1 MGRSTNRALALAGLC
16 LLAAC
21 GPKGGASSGQAPAAI
36 PANGSNG
43 SDVQLSFADLPRP
56 RAGLWRTTLDNG
68 RGHLLTD
75 DHCLSGKAPNIGRE
89 LRFGHGG
96 CEEASLRRTL
106 SGAIVMDMTCSSPGF
121 TMTSHT
127 VATGD
132 FQTTMTSDSQMTL
145 SAGHMAART
154 LKFHS
159 EAHWVGPCP
168 PGQRASDEPQQAA
181 G

>member
-1 MGRSTNRALALAGLC
+1 MSRSTKRSLALAGFC
-16 LLAAC
+16 LIAAC
-21 GPKGGASSGQAPAAI
+21 GPKGGGASSGQATAAPPASGA
-36 PANGSNG
+36 
-43 SDVQLSFADLPRP
+43 DVQLSFADLPRP

-68 RGHLLTD
+68 HGRLVTD

-89 LRFGHGG
+89 ARFGHGPSG
-96 CEEASLRRTL
+96 CGQVSVRRTL
-106 SGAIVMDMTCSSPGF
+106 LGAIVMDMTCGASGL

-132 FQTTMTSDSQMTL
+132 FQTTMTSDSKMTL
-145 SAGHMAART
+145 SAGRMATRT
-154 LKFHS
+154 LTFHS

-168 PGQRASDEPQQAA
+168 AGQRASDEPQRAA